1 VSAGAVEV
9 VCLGEPLVAFVADAP
24 VPLHAAQS
32 FSAHVVGA
40 ELNVAVGL
48 ARLGVAT
55 AFVGRCGDDPLGE
68 RVARTLRGEG
78 VFTACLTR
86 DPAPTGTLVRNVR
99 PFGVSEVQYA
109 RQGSA
114 GSRLGPD
121 DVEAARALIARA
133 RWLHVSGITAAMSA
147 SGERAARAAI
157 AIAREAGTQ
166 VSLDVN
172 LRERLSP
179 VDRQRPVLRELAA
192 DADLLLCGE
201 DEGRRLTDGE
211 GVDGLLEALLAWGP
225 GRVILKRGAEGAVT
239 ADRAGAR
246 VAVPAR
252 RLERIV
258 DPVGAG
264 DAFAAGLL
272 RELLRGAPIAAAMA
286 AGCTVAAYVLTSH
299 GDVDGLPSARDVELA
314 LPGDPITLR

>member
-1 VSAGAVEV
+1 VSGGAIEV
-9 VCLGEPLVAFVADAP
+9 VCMGEPLVAFVADAP
-24 VPLHAAQS
+24 EPLHEARS

-48 ARLGVAT
+48 ARLGVAV

-68 RVARTLRGEG
+68 RIARTLRGEG
-78 VFTACLTR
+78 ISTTCLAR
-86 DPAPTGTLVRNVR
+86 DSAPTGTLVRNVR

-121 DVEAARALIARA
+121 DVQAARELIARA
-133 RWLHVSGITAAMSA
+133 RWLHVSGITAAMSP
-147 SGERAARAAI
+147 SGERAAKAAL
-157 AIAREAGTQ
+157 AIAREAGTL

-172 LRERLSP
+172 LRERLRP
-179 VDRQRPVLRELAA
+179 VSEQRPILRELAA
-192 DADLLLCGE
+192 GADLLLCGE
-201 DEGRRLTDGE
+201 DEGRRLTGAAD
-211 GVDGLLEALLAWGP
+211 VDALLEELLAWGP
-225 GRVILKRGAEGAVT
+225 DRVVLKRGAEGAVS

-252 RLERIV
+252 RLAQIV

-272 RELLRGAPIAAAMA
+272 RELLAGAPIGEAMA
-286 AGCTVAAYVLTSH
+286 VGCTVAAYVLTSR
-299 GDVDGLPSARDVELA
+299 GDVEGLPSARDVELGA
-314 LPGDPITLR
+314 PDDPVTLR